1 MRVFCLIVYLVFGVF
16 LPSVKAE
23 RAGNFEIAITPS
35 SKESSQRTGGDGY
48 SIEKE
53 KSQKL
58 IYRVKITCKGL
69 EKLEDL
75 QVKYLVVYLAQGNYY
90 RDGNNNKR
98 GGAQVIKG
106 DEKIEKFAPLD
117 SIEFTTKEVQ
127 NTYQEN
133 TWEGGRSSWGKAQ
146 LKGIA
151 LKIMQGDK
159 VLAEWA
165 KPADMKDYWKRDE
178 DTAPGQKQN

>member
-1 MRVFCLIVYLVFGVF
+1 MVYLVFWVF
-16 LPSVKAE
+16 LPSLKAE
-23 RAGNFEIAITPS
+23 RAGNFEIAITPT

-48 SIEKE
+48 WTEKE

-58 IYRVKITCKGL
+58 TYRVTITCKGL

-75 QVKYLVVYLAQGNYY
+75 QVKYIVVYSAPGTYY
-90 RDGNNNKR
+90 HRDGNNNNR
-98 GGAQVIKG
+98 DGMRVING
-106 DEKIEKFAPLD
+106 DEKIAKFVPLD
-117 SIEFTTKEVQ
+117 STEFTTKEVQ

-159 VLAEWA
+159 VLAELA
-165 KPADMKDYWKRDE
+165 KPANMKDYWKRVE
-178 DTAPGQKQN
+178 ESAPGQGRK